1 MASSLDVVVLTS
13 LYPSPKRPFEG
24 IFAERRWLG
33 MSERGHRVRVIQP
46 TPRTPFPLPRLSA
59 AWAEL
64 AARPERETR
73 GTISIE
79 RPRYTHLPKSARSN
93 ARRFAAR
100 GLACLGDEPN
110 PDVVVCDYAWPAAA
124 SATALE
130 LRRIPCVV
138 SGRGSDILQVEA
150 EASLAP
156 DLAAGLRSAGH
167 WCAVSQDLVDAMD
180 RIGGRGGQGVL
191 VPNGVDTET
200 FRPRERSGARAELG
214 LSGEHPIVLVVG
226 HLIPRKDPLLALEAF
241 AAGAPPAGH
250 LHFVGMGA
258 LGHELEDR
266 ARQLGIGD
274 RVHLEGESPPERLR
288 LWYGAADL
296 LLLCSS
302 REGRPNVVL
311 EALASGRPVVA
322 TEAGGTGELLS
333 GLEGALVR
341 SRSAEAIGAAIRGS
355 LSNPPDSETCRAQV
369 ADLSWDASL
378 DALEGCLN
386 RAIEDCDR
394 RSP

>member
-1 MASSLDVVVLTS
+1 MVPSLDVVVLTS

-33 MSERGHRVRVIQP
+33 MAERGHRVRVIQP
-46 TPRTPFPLPRLSA
+46 TPRTPFPLAHLSR

-64 AARPERETR
+64 AARPVREVR
-73 GTISIE
+73 GAICVE
-79 RPRYTHLPKSARSN
+79 RPRYTHLPKNARGN

-100 GLACLGDEPN
+100 GLASLGN
-110 PDVVVCDYAWPAAA
+110 GSRPDVVVCDYAWPAAA
-124 SATALE
+124 AATALG
-130 LRRIPCVV
+130 LRGIPCVI
-138 SGRGSDILQVEA
+138 SGRGSDVLQVEA
-150 EASLAP
+150 EAALAP

-167 WCAVSQDLVDAMD
+167 WCAVSQDLVNAMD
-180 RIGGRGGQGVL
+180 RIGGRVGQGVL

-200 FRPRERSGARAELG
+200 FRPRDRAGARAELG
-214 LSGEHPIVLVVG
+214 LEGEHPIVLVVG

-241 AAGAPPAGH
+241 AAGAPEEGH
-250 LHFVGMGA
+250 LHFVGVGPLA
-258 LGHELEDR
+258 GELEDR
-266 ARQLGIGD
+266 ARQLGIEA
-274 RVHLEGESPPERLR
+274 RVHLEGETAPERLR
-288 LWYGAADL
+288 HWYAASSL

-322 TEAGGTGELLS
+322 TEAGGTGELLG

-341 SRSAEAIGAAIRGS
+341 SRSAEAIGAAMGAT
-355 LSNPPDSETCRAQV
+355 LSNPTDPATCRAQV

-378 DALEGCLN
+378 GALEDCLR